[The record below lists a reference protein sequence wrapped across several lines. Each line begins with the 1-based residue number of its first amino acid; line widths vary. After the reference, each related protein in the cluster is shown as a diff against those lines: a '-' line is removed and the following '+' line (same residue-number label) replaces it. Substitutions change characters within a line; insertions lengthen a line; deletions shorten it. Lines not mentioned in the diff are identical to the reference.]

1 MCLSSLGSDHMVF
14 CAVRRMLRLHTF
26 LHLLFAVWWRILPVS
41 RGGIVETNIK
51 AKCSQAKRKKKL
63 KNTPQLVE
71 HRQLRGIISIT
82 AGILSLPKTV
92 DGNEK
97 NTLSY
102 MNIDS
107 FLGGFSA
114 CLFCS
119 GVWWSGGI
127 LASMSACSGIWLLS
141 LARVLSD
148 VTTEQETKWSSR
160 PIRH

>member
-51 AKCSQAKRKKKL
+51 AKCSQTKRKKKL

-107 FLGGFSA
+107 FFR
-114 CLFCS
+114 
-119 GVWWSGGI
+119 GI
-127 LASMSACSGIWLLS
+127 LCLPFLQWSVVEWRYFGLHECLLRNLTFITGSSPIWCDYW
-141 LARVLSD
+141 AGNKV
-148 VTTEQETKWSSR
+148 VIT
-160 PIRH
+160 PH